1 MDFKRDDNIQSDC
14 SSRIDIKHV
23 HTVDGLKP
31 PGDLGILLGGT
42 SRSGKSYMELRSRRI
57 DEMSYEDL
65 IYVIEYILN
74 A

>member
-1 MDFKRDDNIQSDC
+1 
-14 SSRIDIKHV
+14 V

-31 PGDLGILLGGT
+31 PGDLGILLGD

-57 DEMSYEDL
+57 SEMSDEDL
-65 IYVIEYILN
+65 RYVIEYILN

>member
-31 PGDLGILLGGT
+31 PGDLGILLGD
-42 SRSGKSYMELRSRRI
+42 SRSGKSYMKLRSRRI
-57 DEMSYEDL
+57 SEMSDEDL
-65 IYVIEYILN
+65 RYVIEYILN
-74 A
+74 S